1 MMQSVGPAAFINYP
15 FIPESVALLA
25 NYTRTANELG
35 MVCSVPT
42 HPHMHAR
49 LLLTSSISL
58 GCDGFTQVFHS
69 LCLHLNAAGQ
79 ILLHRA

>member
-1 MMQSVGPAAFINYP
+1 MLDESDADTDTELVGMMQSVGPAAFINYP

-42 HPHMHAR
+42 TH
-49 LLLTSSISL
+49 T
-58 GCDGFTQVFHS
+58 CT
-69 LCLHLNAAGQ
+69 
-79 ILLHRA
+79 RAFC